1 LQIKNYIF
9 TLCVL
14 LSVKS
19 INCQGF
25 YDDYE
30 KCKLFEKGVKKVT
43 ISKSNVSRE
52 IWLLDSSK
60 LTIIEYSLVPKGSN
74 EMAILVDSNYYSD
87 YFTKSFYNSL
97 CAIDSSLSVNFVS
110 YFSPPND
117 STIYNS
123 VDTTKVYYFYNKND
137 SKLNSIKVYSGKSI
151 YRQDYFNYDES
162 RRLISKVI
170 NENNRESYIS
180 FEYDDNSRII
190 KEVLVVEQLSPFT
203 VTFKY
208 DDSGN
213 LMEKKTSIQQIIYN
227 YENNFLVKRVINNGL
242 DSEVWS
248 YKYEF

>member
-19 INCQGF
+19 ISCQGF

-43 ISKSNVSRE
+43 ISKSNVPRE

-60 LTIIEYSLVPKGSN
+60 LTITKYSLVPKGSN

-87 YFTKSFYNSL
+87 YFAKSFYNSL

-151 YRQDYFNYDES
+151 YREDNFSYDRNGRLL
-162 RRLISKVI
+162 RRVM
-170 NENNRESYIS
+170 NENNRETVINYEYNNNRISKEELIVEGEKYIS
-180 FEYDDNSRII
+180 N
-190 KEVLVVEQLSPFT
+190 
-203 VTFKY
+203 FKY
-208 DDSGN
+208 NEDGN
-213 LMEKKTSIQQIIYN
+213 LIEEKSKKYEITYS
-227 YENNFLVKRVINNGL
+227 YENNFLIKRVDNNGL
-242 DSEVWS
+242 KSEVYF